1 MMGGVKYRDENGRY
15 EFDFSQCEVWEYHQ
29 LAQKTTSLS
38 DVDFVINSEDE
49 VIFLEYKNA
58 SITGAANPSAFLCKL
73 KTEEFYLR
81 VSKKFYSILFLH
93 WACRGNEND
102 RPNVYTLLIEHPEID
117 GKIRK
122 KLREKISKQLPIRL
136 KGEPQIKRN
145 VLNRFE
151 VLNIDEWH
159 QAYPK
164 FKAVAL

>member
-1 MMGGVKYRDENGRY
+1 MTEARYRDENNKY
-15 EFDFSQCEVWEYHQ
+15 EFDFAHCEVWEYHP

-38 DVDFVINSEDE
+38 DVDFVIDSENE

-58 SITGAANPSAFLCKL
+58 SIDGVANPSAFLCKL

-81 VSKKFYSILFLH
+81 ISKKFFSSLFLH
-93 WACRGNEND
+93 WACRGNEKD
-102 RPNVYTLLIEHPEID
+102 LPIVYILLIEHPEID

-122 KLREKISKQLPIRL
+122 KLREKISKQLPFNL
-136 KGEPQIKRN
+136 KDEQQIKRS
-145 VLNRFE
+145 VLNKFE

-159 QAYPK
+159 QAYPM

>member
-1 MMGGVKYRDENGRY
+1 MDGAKYRDENGKY

-29 LAQKTTSLS
+29 LAQKTTILS

-58 SITGAANPSAFLCKL
+58 SIDGVANPSSFLCKL
-73 KTEEFYLR
+73 KTEEFYVR
-81 VSKKFYSILFLH
+81 AAKKFYGSLFLH
-93 WACRGNEND
+93 WACRENEKD
-102 RPNVYTLLIEHPEID
+102 RPIVYTLLIEHPEID

-122 KLREKISKQLPIRL
+122 KLREKISKQLPIRF
-136 KGEPQIKRN
+136 KDEPRIKRN
-145 VLNRFE
+145 VLNKFE

-159 QAYPK
+159 QAYPL

>member
-1 MMGGVKYRDENGRY
+1 MNGAKYRDENGKY

-29 LAQKTTSLS
+29 LAQKTTLLS

-58 SITGAANPSAFLCKL
+58 SIDGATNPSALLCKVETEKFIL
-73 KTEEFYLR
+73 KA
-81 VSKKFYSILFLH
+81 VKKFYSSLFLH

-102 RPNVYTLLIEHPEID
+102 RPIVYILLIEHPEID

-136 KGEPQIKRN
+136 KDEPVIKRN
-145 VLNRFE
+145 VLNKFE
-151 VLNIDEWH
+151 VLNMDEWH
-159 QAYPK
+159 QAYPL